1 MKKKK
6 ATKKDIEIVLSNIIR
21 HLQAIEQKV
30 NALDNI
36 FGTYVKYKKDE
47 KGFQKYIKKQI
58 ELESSRRDKKGIRL
72 CIFHFNK

>member
-1 MKKKK
+1 MKNKK

-58 ELESSRRDKKGIRL
+58 DLESSGRDK
-72 CIFHFNK
+72 

>member
-58 ELESSRRDKKGIRL
+58 DLESNDRDK
-72 CIFHFNK
+72 